1 MQTFSST
8 NSYFSI
14 NDPLQSLP
22 STQRNAFPQ
31 QPSFISS
38 HSCIVSW
45 NSTAI
50 RTRSDLVQIL
60 LCHPSCLSASEMLQ
74 SCPKVTKPTSSDA
87 LTPSQPIQDPKHS
100 YLPTLQHILSA
111 SRHNSLFAQCLRAA
125 SLPLSSIVLQALLRV
140 RQATIYC
147 KHMVPRQS
155 TYHQ

>member
-8 NSYFSI
+8 NSYFPSMI
-14 NDPLQSLP
+14 LFKVFHPPNAMPFLSSPPSFLPTHASFPGTALP
-22 STQRNAFPQ
+22 SE
-31 QPSFISS
+31 
-38 HSCIVSW
+38 H
-45 NSTAI
+45 
-50 RTRSDLVQIL
+50 VQIPYNL

-111 SRHNSLFAQCLRAA
+111 SRHNSLLAQCLRAA
-125 SLPLSSIVLQALLRV
+125 SLPLSSIVLQALLQV